1 MKRYLKFFIIFLI
14 LLSSIIFYEVISV
27 DNRYINRSTINID
40 VNNIRNPQ
48 IKKFVRKIDLYVG
61 SIYFNL
67 SKKKQDE
74 FYSQDLER
82 YKSLPEEEVILPA
95 SDNLTIS
102 NNKNYNN
109 LTNWKRS
116 HGNHSSNKFS
126 NLKKINTENVK
137 DLDVA
142 WVHEFDKK
150 GDIPGNL
157 IYFDKTIYL
166 SSTDRSLV
174 ALNAK
179 DGNKIWEYKT
189 QGMAARRGLIFN
201 EENKSKIYFCD
212 QGNLIALYASNGNE
226 VKKFGKKGKIKLKK
240 KCNITP
246 VIINDKIII
255 GTFEP
260 AVEIYDINKGEL
272 LWKFLLKKKNKK
284 YFRYGG
290 KRYDYSGGNPWGG
303 ISADLEREI
312 LYVTTGNAGRF
323 YEGTTRPG
331 NNKYANS
338 IVAIDIKNKKLLWEF
353 QEIKHDIWNLDI
365 ASPPILTSIKR
376 KDMQI
381 DVVVVPT
388 KFGNTLVLDRLTGKS
403 IFGYTNKKVPLSSV
417 PGEKTSFYQK
427 VFDLPEPF
435 SKQYFKNSDITNLSI
450 ESQEH
455 VISQIKDSTFGFFV
469 PHSIS
474 KKNIV
479 YKSGAQWMGASIDN
493 RSGIMYV
500 PSNDIPNLIWLKKT
514 KKKYTYYEYGMNT
527 KLLEDHLGYPGSKPP
542 WGSLTAVNLNTGK
555 IIWKVPFGE
564 YKELSKKGIPITG
577 TYNYGGATATA
588 GNLVFATGTLDNK
601 LRAFDSRNG
610 QELWSYTLPFS
621 GSSPPTVYEYNNE
634 QYILVSS
641 TGAISLRKAYPGKF
655 KPGNKIYAFKLK
667 KKSNKKN

>member
-260 AVEIYDINKGEL
+260 AVEVYDIKKGEL
-272 LWKFLLKKKNKK
+272 LWKFLLKKKK
-284 YFRYGG
+284 
-290 KRYDYSGGNPWGG
+290 
-303 ISADLEREI
+303 
-312 LYVTTGNAGRF
+312 
-323 YEGTTRPG
+323 
-331 NNKYANS
+331 
-338 IVAIDIKNKKLLWEF
+338 
-353 QEIKHDIWNLDI
+353 
-365 ASPPILTSIKR
+365 
-376 KDMQI
+376 
-381 DVVVVPT
+381 
-388 KFGNTLVLDRLTGKS
+388 
-403 IFGYTNKKVPLSSV
+403 
-417 PGEKTSFYQK
+417 
-427 VFDLPEPF
+427 
-435 SKQYFKNSDITNLSI
+435 
-450 ESQEH
+450 
-455 VISQIKDSTFGFFV
+455 
-469 PHSIS
+469 
-474 KKNIV
+474 
-479 YKSGAQWMGASIDN
+479 
-493 RSGIMYV
+493 
-500 PSNDIPNLIWLKKT
+500 
-514 KKKYTYYEYGMNT
+514 
-527 KLLEDHLGYPGSKPP
+527 
-542 WGSLTAVNLNTGK
+542 
-555 IIWKVPFGE
+555 
-564 YKELSKKGIPITG
+564 
-577 TYNYGGATATA
+577 
-588 GNLVFATGTLDNK
+588 
-601 LRAFDSRNG
+601 
-610 QELWSYTLPFS
+610 
-621 GSSPPTVYEYNNE
+621 
-634 QYILVSS
+634 
-641 TGAISLRKAYPGKF
+641 
-655 KPGNKIYAFKLK
+655 
-667 KKSNKKN
+667 

>member
-667 KKSNKKN
+667 KKSDKKN